1 MSGIAGIFHLD
12 GRPVEAE
19 TLARMSATMAHRGL
33 DGEAHW
39 VGGPS
44 GLACQLNRI
53 TPESLSEQQPLASP
67 SGAVL
72 VFDGRIDNRRQ
83 LLDAL
88 GRAAVSPATG
98 ATGALSSA
106 AGSAAALSAAAGSAA
121 AGSAA
126 TPLPLTISTESPDSA
141 LVLAAYDAFG
151 EGLGERLVGD
161 FAFALFDPGRKRLLL
176 VRDSLGVR
184 PLYYSRIG
192 RTLLFASEIKA
203 ILAHPDMR
211 AHPDD
216 DMLADFLL
224 GAPRDPEITFFEGVS
239 CVPPSTLIEVTPDG
253 VNKRRYWDF
262 DPGAEVRL
270 GSLGEYSEAFGELF
284 ESAVRRRLRSAYP
297 VAVSVSGG
305 LDSSSILCVA
315 ETLAGRGEPVAPVKG
330 LSYLAPVG
338 GRADEEAFLAHIER
352 GYATTIQRV
361 KLGRGGFF
369 DGRRDAVWQ
378 VEAPWLQENWDGLR
392 TFHQT
397 ARRTGARVLL
407 TGHWGDQMLC
417 SRGYWMD
424 LVHRFAFRQVFK
436 HVNEFGRWFTDVGD
450 GVFRRLFLRQLVVYH
465 LPELAYG
472 AGKWLRLGSRST
484 WYGGALRRRAMSR
497 SLVRESNAWRS
508 RSVHAGCFYEQVR
521 SVYHVMCLEWNNK
534 VASTDGLEQAFP
546 FLDRDLIA
554 FLMAIPGEVICCDGV
569 PKRLLREALRGV
581 LPPEIAQRR
590 WKAAYTEVAND
601 AMAREFPRLQQSLET
616 DSAVIG
622 WGYVDQGVLR
632 PGLECLHGKIRGPD
646 CKVTRDL
653 IELLGL
659 ETWLRVFFE
668 RSGPDEQSPRCLRTS
683 TASRPLQG
691 ETT

>member
-19 TLARMSATMAHRGL
+19 LLARMSATMAHRGL

-39 VGGPS
+39 VGGPA

-53 TPESLSEQQPLASP
+53 TPESSSEQQPLASP

-83 LLDAL
+83 LLESL
-88 GRAAVSPATG
+88 GRAAISP
-98 ATGALSSA
+98 
-106 AGSAAALSAAAGSAA
+106 
-121 AGSAA
+121 
-126 TPLPLTISTESPDSA
+126 ESPDSV

-151 EGLGERLVGD
+151 EQVGERLVGD

-203 ILAHPDMR
+203 ILAHPDMSAR
-211 AHPDD
+211 PDD

-224 GAPRDPEITFFEGVS
+224 SSPRDPEITFFEGVS
-239 CVPPSTLIEVTPDG
+239 CVPPSTLIDVTHDG
-253 VNKRRYWDF
+253 FRKHRYWDF

-270 GSLGEYSEAFGELF
+270 GSLGEYAEAFRELF
-284 ESAVRRRLRSAYP
+284 ERAVRRRLRSAHP

-315 ETLAGRGEPVAPVKG
+315 ETLAGRGEPVAPVTG
-330 LSYLAPVG
+330 LSYLDPAG
-338 GRADEEAFLAHIER
+338 GEADEEAFLAHIEKK
-352 GYATTIQRV
+352 YAIAIQRV
-361 KLGRGGFF
+361 KLGQGGFF

-378 VEAPWLQENWDGLR
+378 VEAPWLEEDWDGLR
-392 TFHQT
+392 TFHQA
-397 ARRTGARVLL
+397 ARRTGARVML

-424 LVHRFAFRQVFK
+424 LVHRFAFRQVFA
-436 HVNEFGRWFTDVGD
+436 HVNEFGRWFTDAGD
-450 GVFRRLFLRQLVVYH
+450 GVFRRLFLRQLILHH
-465 LPELAYG
+465 LPPPVYG
-472 AGKWLRLGSRST
+472 AAKWLRLGWRST
-484 WYGGALRRRAMSR
+484 WYRGALRRRAMSR
-497 SLVRESNAWRS
+497 SLAREINAWPS
-508 RSVHAGCFYEQVR
+508 PSAHAAGLYEQARSVH
-521 SVYHVMCLEWNNK
+521 HVMCLEWNNK

-554 FLMAIPGEVICCDGV
+554 FLMAISGDIICSDGV
-569 PKRLLREALRGV
+569 PKHLLREALNGA

-590 WKAAYTEVAND
+590 WKASHTEAAND
-601 AMAREFPRLQQSLET
+601 TMAREFPRLLRSLED

-622 WGYVDQGVLR
+622 WGYIDKGTLR
-632 PGLECLHGKIRGPD
+632 LRLERLASKIRGPD
-646 CKVTRDL
+646 CKVTWDL

-668 RSGPDEQSPRCLRTS
+668 RSGPDEQSPRRL
-683 TASRPLQG
+683 
-691 ETT
+691 